1 MQKRTMKK
9 ITTLAILLVFVS
21 MVFGSRAIASDQNI
35 ERLNR
40 FVQTTSSTDAA
51 MKVFVEGRAFITNK
65 EWAKA
70 AEKFRQVISEYPKS
84 ENVDVALYW
93 LAFALKKQDKFN
105 EASEVLAQLV
115 RQHSNSSWVSDAR
128 QMQVEIAAATGRSD
142 IVIEEA
148 ASSEDE
154 IRIVALQSLFEA
166 DPARA
171 ASLVSDI
178 LKRGSK
184 ASARLR
190 EAAVSLLGQYGG
202 KEALPALLDLARNE
216 QDPKIRKRAINS
228 LGWKDSDEAF
238 NLLKQLA
245 GGDDEI
251 AETAL
256 QAITNYGA
264 HRNRAYSFLVETA
277 KTSKSL
283 KARKLAISG
292 LGRYS
297 NEQVLD
303 ELMSIYNANQDIE
316 IRKSIISAL
325 GGGGHYLEFAHVSS
339 LYVGSGQGIGSGSSN
354 VITSTT
360 PRPAIAPTAPALVG
374 QQNAQKQRR
383 ERAAAILVQL
393 YDVEKDDGL
402 KRRIIYA
409 MANTASKQ
417 ALNKLMAIARSDA
430 SVERKKAAI
439 SALGR
444 TRDPE
449 VLLFLEELIK

>member
-1 MQKRTMKK
+1 
-9 ITTLAILLVFVS
+9 V
-21 MVFGSRAIASDQNI
+21 IAQ
-35 ERLNR
+35 
-40 FVQTTSSTDAA
+40 
-51 MKVFVEGRAFITNK
+51 
-65 EWAKA
+65 
-70 AEKFRQVISEYPKS
+70 YPKS

-93 LAFALKKQDKFN
+93 LAFALKKQDKYN
-105 EASEVLAQLV
+105 EASEVLAQLI
-115 RQHSNSSWVSDAR
+115 RQHPNSSWVSDAR
-128 QMQVEIAAATGRSD
+128 QMAVEIAAATGHSD
-142 IVIEEA
+142 LVIEEA

-171 ASLVSDI
+171 AALVTEI

-184 ASARLR
+184 ASPRLR

-202 KEALPALLDLARNE
+202 KETLPALMELARNE
-216 QDPKIRKRAINS
+216 QDPKIRSRAINA

-256 QAITNYGA
+256 RAITDYGA

-277 KTSKSL
+277 RTGKSL
-283 KARKLAISG
+283 RARKLAISG

-297 NEQVLD
+297 NDQALD
-303 ELMSIYNANQDIE
+303 DLMSIYNANQDME
-316 IRKSIISAL
+316 IRKSIISTL
-325 GGGGHYLEFAHVSS
+325 GGSGHFVELTHISG
-339 LYVGSGQGIGSGSSN
+339 LYTGSGRGIGSGASQAVTSN
-354 VITSTT
+354 APPAGIPGAAT
-360 PRPAIAPTAPALVG
+360 PRPAQAPAPPVVVNTLTG
-374 QQNAQKQRR
+374 EQNEAARKNRR

-402 KRRIIYA
+402 KQRIIYA

-417 ALNKLMAIARSDA
+417 AVNKLMAIARSDA

-444 TRDPE
+444 SKDPE